1 MTKTMRTVL
10 DMLAKGAPCY
20 VLPATRRALM
30 RAGLI
35 VYIDDPPKIRQHE
48 RATIRGDRE
57 GPRRARG
64 DRRDHGDRH
73 AFDGSRGT
81 HAGRR
86 VLHPPDGGVTTRKPR
101 KYAKPIGI
109 ALDATTI
116 ELGVSQATT
125 TKNKKRHRS

>member
-35 VYIDDPPKIRQHE
+35 VYIDDPPRS
-48 RATIRGDRE
+48 
-57 GPRRARG
+57 
-64 DRRDHGDRH
+64 
-73 AFDGSRGT
+73 GST
-81 HAGRR
+81 NGRR
-86 VLHPPDGGVTTRKPR
+86 FAVTAKGLVALGATGEITVTATRSMGHVGLTPGAVYFTRPDGGVTTRKPR

-116 ELGVSQATT
+116 ELGVSQATS